1 MRMRAF
7 KSHGMNR
14 VIARAVSHAV
24 NDHYRYNRSSGYT
37 SSSSSSNSDANV
49 GSLVVMFFILFL
61 VLAACE
67 TM

>member
-24 NDHYRYNRSSGYT
+24 NDHYRYNRRSSYT
-37 SSSSSSNSDANV
+37 SSSSDTSA
-49 GSLVVMFFILFL
+49 GSLAIMFFCLFFIL
-61 VLAACE
+61 AACGA
-67 TM
+67 M